1 MLTDSV
7 AFDAFEQSMAD
18 GLAVGRACSQAI
30 GVHLIEHSFE

>member
-1 MLTDSV
+1 MLAYSV

-18 GLAVGRACSQAI
+18 GFAVGRTCSQAI